1 VHRALYQVAALSVLA
16 AFNGIVAVYFKENY
30 NLFVT
35 NTTHTILGST
45 IGFLLLL
52 KAALSY
58 NHYNAAKQARIRSI
72 CVWPADSLLRVPVT
86 FCSYNCACSSRL

>member
-1 VHRALYQVAALSVLA
+1 MTALSVLA

-52 KAALSY
+52 KAVLSY
-58 NHYNAAKQARIRSI
+58 NHYDAAKQVPPWKQRT
-72 CVWPADSLLRVPVT
+72 PA
-86 FCSYNCACSSRL
+86 F